1 MTQRG
6 RMLLLAAVTV
16 AVLFAI
22 SGRADAQVQGA
33 CQDAVIG
40 GGLIKSSTSG
50 GTALFGMAAG
60 YPMPGGSLG
69 GFFTM
74 TDKKGGLTIKSTSVD
89 TYVGYHCAGFDPSG
103 GPCYDRYFSGMANV
117 TINKQTTQMPFHVET
132 IITPNLTAPDY
143 VAWQP
148 ACADLGC
155 YVSFQLVTAGLMF
168 IVNPDT
174 TTDGCF

>member
-1 MTQRG
+1 
-6 RMLLLAAVTV
+6 MLLLAAVAG
-16 AVLFAI
+16 AVLCTL

-60 YPMPGGSLG
+60 YASVGGPLG

-74 TDKKGGLTIKSTSVD
+74 TDKKGGLTIKATSVD

-117 TINKQTTQMPFHVET
+117 TVNGQKSQMPFHVET

-155 YVSFQLVTAGLMF
+155 FVSFQLVTRGLMF
-168 IVNPDT
+168 IINPDT
-174 TTDGCF
+174 LTDGCF